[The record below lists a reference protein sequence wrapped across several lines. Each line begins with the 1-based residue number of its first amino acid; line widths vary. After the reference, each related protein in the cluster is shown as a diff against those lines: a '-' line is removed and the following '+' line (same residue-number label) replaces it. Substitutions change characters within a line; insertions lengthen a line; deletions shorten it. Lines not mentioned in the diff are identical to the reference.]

1 MNGKMTTIEADGI
14 TKHIFFSCNPN
25 YVLKGES
32 LATCN
37 DGVWSS
43 SMPTCDKY
51 VQSN

>member
-1 MNGKMTTIEADGI
+1 MNGKITTIEVDGI
-14 TKHIFFSCNPN
+14 TKYISFSCNPN

-43 SMPTCDKY
+43 STPTCTKL
-51 VQSN
+51 